1 MIDASD
7 KGAQICHNWISS
19 PCRHIQMNA
28 RQYQEPVD
36 LPVQPIRHATNIHS
50 LTPPRTDRH
59 LSQSANAC
67 WLVVGGWCFGFFWE
81 GPLSTLLM
89 EKCQESKPPGPQ
101 TNNEP
106 LSLAQLF
113 DKDRNILQPVT
124 GERENILWIRW
135 NNTEKLKGYQKTQM
149 CSLKFH
155 DVQAFQYTRT
165 SSNAKPRIISTA
177 TGRAFWCVDLH
188 ALQLI
193 DFKTQHILPTQ
204 RLGFHPTSSASVG
217 SKYAKG
223 DISQKPRVEGFQIT
237 SQLPFWHLNK

>member
-1 MIDASD
+1 MKRPPSKTWPPFSFEKKHGKSCKKQNMLKSIPFSSTPFFQRAGKNKLNIITGYTKMIDASD

-124 GERENILWIRW
+124 GERENIL
-135 NNTEKLKGYQKTQM
+135 
-149 CSLKFH
+149 
-155 DVQAFQYTRT
+155 
-165 SSNAKPRIISTA
+165 
-177 TGRAFWCVDLH
+177 
-188 ALQLI
+188 
-193 DFKTQHILPTQ
+193 
-204 RLGFHPTSSASVG
+204 
-217 SKYAKG
+217 
-223 DISQKPRVEGFQIT
+223 
-237 SQLPFWHLNK
+237 